1 MAFDLYLDTSALVK
15 LYVRE
20 PETAELSAFVR
31 KSAPPLPFSS
41 LHELE
46 LTHALERRREE
57 GDLSTIGVNQIVG
70 SLDKDLKQG
79 VLARPGTEWPG
90 IFARAIHLL
99 RQHRGLRSLDAL
111 HIGHAL
117 ESGAIWFVTYD
128 RRQGKA
134 AAGEGLK
141 LWPKNAG

>member
-1 MAFDLYLDTSALVK
+1 MTAYDLYLDTSALVK

-20 PETAELSAFVR
+20 PETAEVSAFVR

-46 LTHALERRREE
+46 LTHALERRREA
-57 GDLSTIGVNQIVG
+57 GDLSAIALNQIIG
-70 SLDKDLKQG
+70 AIDKDLTQG
-79 VLARPGTEWPG
+79 VLGRPVAEWPG
-90 IFARAIHLL
+90 TFARAIHLL

-117 ESGAIWFVTYD
+117 ESGAVWFVTYD

-141 LWPKNAG
+141 LWPKG